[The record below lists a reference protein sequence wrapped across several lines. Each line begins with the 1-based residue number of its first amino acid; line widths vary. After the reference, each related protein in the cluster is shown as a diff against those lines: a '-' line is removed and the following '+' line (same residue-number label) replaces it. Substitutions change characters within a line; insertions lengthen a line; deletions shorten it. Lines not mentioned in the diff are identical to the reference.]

1 MEWRARVNPLDA
13 YLAFSEAMPGWLY
26 AIAGVLV
33 ALIAYIDW
41 KVEDVSLGF
50 LYIVPILMASAT
62 LRGWQ
67 ILAFSV
73 ACGVLRELFSPV
85 HATPGAAV
93 RIVIGAA
100 GFGLAGFFVSELNRK
115 RHLTALH
122 LGERE
127 HQMTLRMEA
136 EQQLRVV
143 IDTSPLAIV
152 TLDSLGRI
160 LLANESA
167 QQILGIDAQHLHGSH
182 INAHLPILNRFLNM
196 PDSSLNLRTTVESRA
211 QRADGD
217 AFLAHVWLSTFAT
230 PSGRH
235 LAAFIWDASE
245 NLRDRERTGL
255 DSMMATSRILIG
267 AMSHEIRNLASAAAL
282 AHRGL
287 TSFPTISESHGF
299 QVLGTIIESLQKIA
313 ASGLGLASNR
323 STAVADLGMVLDETR
338 VVIDASFRD
347 LDCKVNWT
355 VASGL
360 PLVVADHHS
369 LLQVFL
375 NLARNSQRAIQAS
388 ENKVLS
394 VEAGVENDM
403 VQVKF
408 RDTGTGV
415 AKPDELFQPF
425 QPGAYSTGLGLY
437 ISRAIV
443 RSYGGDVRYEP
454 SSGGSCFV
462 VQLWPANERR

>member
-1 MEWRARVNPLDA
+1 MESRPRVNLLDA
-13 YLAFSEAMPGWLY
+13 YLAFSEAMPGSLY
-26 AIAGVLV
+26 GIAAVLAGV
-33 ALIAYIDW
+33 IAYIDW
-41 KVEDVSLGF
+41 KVEEVSLGF

-62 LRGWQ
+62 LRVWQ

-73 ACGVLRELFSPV
+73 ACGVLRELFGPL
-85 HATPGAAV
+85 HGTPGAVV
-93 RIVIGAA
+93 RTVIGGA

-115 RHLTALH
+115 RHLAALH
-122 LGERE
+122 LEERE
-127 HQMTLRMEA
+127 HQMRLRMEA

-143 IDTSPLAIV
+143 IDTSPLAIL
-152 TLDSLGRI
+152 TLDSLGKI

-167 QQILGIDAQHLHGSH
+167 QHILGLDIRQLQGSY
-182 INAHLPILNRFLNM
+182 INSHLPILDRFLKM
-196 PDSSLNLRTTVESRA
+196 PGSSLNLRTTVESRA
-211 QRADGD
+211 QRANGD

-235 LAAFIWDASE
+235 LAAFVWDASE

-267 AMSHEIRNLASAAAL
+267 AMSHEIRNLSSAAAL

-287 TSFPTISESHGF
+287 ISIPGIPENHNS

-313 ASGLGLASNR
+313 ASGLGLASNQ
-323 STAVADLGMVLDETR
+323 SAAVADLGMVLDETR

-347 LDCKVNWT
+347 VGGKVDWE
-355 VASGL
+355 VANDL

-375 NLARNSQRAIQAS
+375 NLARNSQRAIQEADS
-388 ENKVLS
+388 KVLS
-394 VEAGVENDM
+394 VHASVESDM
-403 VQVKF
+403 VQVRF
-408 RDTGTGV
+408 RDTGPGI
-415 AKPDELFQPF
+415 AKPDQLFQPF
-425 QPGAYSTGLGLY
+425 QPGAHATGLGLY

-454 SSGGSCFV
+454 NSGGSCFV
-462 VQLWPANERR
+462 VQLWPADERR